1 MSFKID
7 VPNNNNNNN
16 TININKSCMCCIYCG
31 KSYKTRANID
41 KHLILCETIQ
51 RSKKNKEVSP
61 NQYDI
66 DLPSQR
72 QMYSIILELTM
83 KCNKLEEKVEQ
94 LTKWV
99 DKKKK
104 KINVLEWLH
113 SNMIPRFMFDDLS
126 DKISILDTDIEC
138 LLTNGFIET
147 FNEILVRNIFEEREK
162 QIIPIFCLDQKANT
176 IYVYNIPIS
185 KNISSELEPC
195 WMELERESLITFMNK
210 LHKKIIKELIEWK
223 KTLEK
228 EKRFDD
234 SKSELYNKTLM
245 KIMNVNFKQDIT
257 INKFK
262 SIIYGRMKTDMKA
275 LIEYEFEF

>member
-7 VPNNNNNNN
+7 VPNNIN
-16 TININKSCMCCIYCG
+16 ININKSCMCCIYCG

-72 QMYSIILELTM
+72 QMYNIILELTM
-83 KCNKLEEKVEQ
+83 KCNKLEEKVEH
-94 LTKWV
+94 LAKWA

-113 SNMIPRFMFDDLS
+113 SNMIPRFMFDELS
-126 DKISILDTDIEC
+126 DKISVLDTDIEC
-138 LLTNGFIET
+138 LLTNGFTET
-147 FNEILVRNIFEEREK
+147 FIEVLSRNMNIFEQCEREK
-162 QIIPIFCLDQKANT
+162 QPIPLFCLDQKANT

-195 WMELERESLITFMNK
+195 WMLLERETLVTFINK

-223 KTLEK
+223 KQLEK

-245 KIMNVNFKQDIT
+245 KIMNLNFKQESV

-262 SIIYGRMKTDMKA
+262 TAIYARMKTDMKA

>member
-1 MSFKID
+1 
-7 VPNNNNNNN
+7 
-16 TININKSCMCCIYCG
+16 MCCIYCG

-72 QMYSIILELTM
+72 QMYNIILELTM

-138 LLTNGFIET
+138 LLTHGFIET

-176 IYVYNIPIS
+176 IYVYSTPIS